1 MNTKVKFEKNLQYRK
16 FCAYGFLKNL
26 KFFEAFLILF
36 LRDKGLS
43 FTAIGSLYALQE
55 ISTNILEIPSGIAAD
70 VFGRKKA
77 LSGSFLLYMIS
88 FLLMYFSE
96 SYILFLAA
104 FFFFGAGE
112 AFRSGTHKGMI
123 SEYLYQRGIKDQMA
137 EYYSRTRAWSQMG
150 LAVSSLA
157 AGVIVFN
164 AGSYDSV
171 FLFTLVPYLINLL
184 LILSYPEDVD
194 KSGADE
200 CSDHTESCG
209 IAARFKMLLEEFLL
223 VMKNG
228 RNIRLIHNTAL
239 HTAYLKAMKD
249 YIQPMMVTL
258 VLLMPFFSGRSE
270 EERSALL
277 VGAIYF
283 VIFLLTSA
291 ASSHSSKLKRY
302 SPGRVIILTLWGG
315 LAAGLL
321 SGLAYMG
328 GFPGAAVLLFILI
341 YIIENLRKP
350 VMTGYLAEVVDN
362 RVMTSV
368 LSVESQWKTVLT
380 ALTALLCGFFADVW
394 GIGAALALLS
404 AGLLLLTILVDSLP
418 VFRKSGISA

>member
-1 MNTKVKFEKNLQYRK
+1 MRIEKNLQYRK

-55 ISTNILEIPSGIAAD
+55 ITTNVLEIPSGITAD

-88 FLLMYFSE
+88 FLLMYLSE
-96 SYILFLAA
+96 SYYLFLVA

-123 SEYLYQRGIKDQMA
+123 SEYLLQRGIKDQMA
-137 EYYSRTRAWSQMG
+137 EYYSRTRSWSQLG

-157 AGVIVFN
+157 AGVIVFY
-164 AGSYDSV
+164 AGTYDSV
-171 FLFTLVPYLINLL
+171 FLFTLVPYLLNLL
-184 LILSYPEDVD
+184 LIISYPDDVD
-194 KSGADE
+194 KSGDDE
-200 CSDHTESCG
+200 CSGQTDSCG
-209 IAARFKMLLEEFLL
+209 PLARFRMLIDEFLF
-223 VMKNG
+223 VMKKG

-249 YIQPMMVTL
+249 YIQPMMVTM
-258 VLLMPFFSGRSE
+258 VLLLPLFSGRSV
-270 EERSALL
+270 EERSSLL
-277 VGAIYF
+277 IGLIYF
-283 VIFLLTSA
+283 FIFLLTSL
-291 ASSHSSKLKRY
+291 ASSLSSRLKKF
-302 SPGRVIILTLWGG
+302 SPGRVIVLTLWGG
-315 LAAGLL
+315 LAAGLI
-321 SGLAYMG
+321 SGLFYMG
-328 GFPGAAVLLFILI
+328 GFSAAAVLFFILI

-350 VMTGYLAEVVDN
+350 VMTGYLAEGVDN
-362 RVMTSV
+362 KVLTSV
-368 LSVESQWKTVLT
+368 LSVQSQWKTVLT
-380 ALTALLCGFFADVW
+380 ALTALLCGFLADIW

-404 AGLLLLTILVDSLP
+404 AALLLLTLFVDSLP
-418 VFRKSGISA
+418 FFRK